1 MSKHIERT
9 GFELSEIEHGD
20 SKPTVVD
27 PEEVQQQA
35 DESGLDGLYF
45 VTNKSLRDNVI
56 SVLEK
61 GEQDGKFQLV
71 ELNEVAER
79 RTTRISEYDDDSTAY
94 EIMVENIDRLT
105 GELRGLEEKEVEE
118 ITSNYPV
125 AKPGDVLYL
134 RLRPYRR
141 KVTVVPE
148 NTQVR
153 MQNLNLNE
161 EILACSGEICVLK
174 KPEQTELTSFDNS
187 LDWHPE
193 YLQMVLQSDVV
204 LFQLLPSTKGG
215 TRPRV
220 PFDEIMSVKI
230 PYPNRE
236 VRETMVNEMTEFQE
250 DLRQLKQKYS
260 NLMGPDIFEG
270 INVSSYDDQET
281 NLIMEGLDE
290 NLSALLTEADLLPE
304 SFSHDPFDQMS

>member
-1 MSKHIERT
+1 MSEHIERT
-9 GFELSEIEHGD
+9 GFKSSEIEHGN
-20 SKPTVVD
+20 SKSTIVD
-27 PEEVQQQA
+27 PEVVREQA

-45 VTNKSLRDNVI
+45 ITNKSLRDKVI
-56 SVLEK
+56 SVLEQ
-61 GEQDGKFQLV
+61 GEQDGKFDLV

-79 RTTRISEYDDDSTAY
+79 RTTRISEYDGDSTAY

-105 GELRGLEEKEVEE
+105 GELRGLEEKKVNK

-148 NTQVR
+148 NTQIGI
-153 MQNLNLNE
+153 QNLNLNE
-161 EILACSGEICVLK
+161 ETLACSGEICVLK
-174 KPEQTELTSFDNS
+174 KPEQTELSSFDNS

-193 YLQMVLQSDVV
+193 YLQMVLQSDIV

-220 PFDEIMSVKI
+220 PFNEIMSVKI
-230 PYPNRE
+230 PYPDRE
-236 VRETMVNEMTEFQE
+236 VRENMVNEMLEFQK
-250 DLRQLKQKYS
+250 DLRQIKQKYS

-270 INVSSYDDQET
+270 TSVSSYDNQET
-281 NLIMEGLDE
+281 SLIMEGLDK

-304 SFSHDPFDQMS
+304 SFSNDPFDQMS